1 VPTLKIALVHKRL
14 DLNGGTERDLY
25 ATAEGLRDLGHEVH
39 LFCSEFRVGVPAG
52 LVAHRVPV
60 MPFGRTARLWS
71 FAING
76 SKSAASADCDVIV
89 GFGPILKQD
98 VLRCGGGTHRR
109 FLEQLGAEG
118 GWRRR
123 AWQRVSVY
131 HQSVLAIE
139 RRQYNLDRFKEIIA
153 VSGRVKDDL
162 MRTYSI
168 PEHRIRVIYNGVDPI
183 RFTANRREQARVAVR
198 DQWGIPRAAAVVLFI
213 GSGFRRKG
221 LDRLLSIWQSQQLQ
235 KTWLLVVGD
244 DTGIARYKKLA
255 ATVGEG
261 RIIFT
266 GRQTEVERYY
276 AAADLIALPAVQEA
290 FGNVVLEALSCGLPV
305 LVSREV
311 GAAEVLS
318 GALVQGIVDRPE
330 NPVELE
336 RKLVALLEHAAD
348 PELIREAITAA
359 ARFTWHNH
367 LRELEG
373 CLFRVALSKSGH
385 RANVA

>member
-1 VPTLKIALVHKRL
+1 LKIALVHKRL

-25 ATAEGLRDLGHEVH
+25 LTAEGLRDLGHEVH
-39 LFCSEFRVGVPAG
+39 LFCSEFWVQVPAG
-52 LVAHRVPV
+52 VIAHRVPA

-71 FAING
+71 FALNG
-76 SKSAASADCDVIV
+76 SKSAASADCDVTV
-89 GFGPILKQD
+89 GFGPILRQD
-98 VLRCGGGTHRR
+98 VLRCGGGSHRR

-123 AWQRVSVY
+123 AWQRFSVY

-168 PEHRIRVIYNGVDPI
+168 PEHRIKVIYNGVDPI
-183 RFTANRREQARVAVR
+183 RFTPNGREQARVAVR

-221 LDRLLSIWQSQQLQ
+221 LDRLLSIWQSQRLQ
-235 KTWLLVVGD
+235 QTWLLVVGD
-244 DTGIARYKKLA
+244 DAGIAHYKKLA

-266 GRQTEVERYY
+266 GRQTEVERFY
-276 AAADLIALPAVQEA
+276 AAADLLALPAVQEA

-311 GAAEVLS
+311 GAAELLS

-330 NPVELE
+330 NSVELE
-336 RKLVALLEHAAD
+336 GKLVALLEHAAD
-348 PELIREAITAA
+348 PELIREAITTA
-359 ARFTWHNH
+359 ARFTWQNH

-373 CLFRVALSKSGH
+373 CLSRVALSRSGD

>member
-1 VPTLKIALVHKRL
+1 MKIAFVHKRL

-25 ATAEGLRDLGHEVH
+25 LTAEGLRDLGHEVH
-39 LFCSEFRVGVPAG
+39 LFCSEFAVQVPAG
-52 LVAHRVPV
+52 VVAHRVPV
-60 MPFGRTARLWS
+60 VPFGRTARLWS
-71 FAING
+71 FAVNG

-89 GFGPILKQD
+89 GFGRILKQD
-98 VLRCGGGTHRR
+98 ILRCGGGSHRR

-123 AWQRVSVY
+123 AWQRFSVY

-139 RRQYNLDRFKEIIA
+139 RRQYDLDRLKEIIA
-153 VSGRVKDDL
+153 VSARVKDDL

-183 RFTANRREQARVAVR
+183 RFTAKGRDQARAAVR
-198 DQWGIPRAAAVVLFI
+198 DQWGIPREARVVLFI

-221 LDRLLSIWQSQQLQ
+221 LDRLLSIWQSPRLQ

-244 DTGIARYKKLA
+244 DAGIARYKELA
-255 ATVGEG
+255 ARVGEG
-261 RIIFT
+261 RILFT
-266 GRQTEVERYY
+266 GRQSEVERYY
-276 AAADLIALPAVQEA
+276 AAGDLIALPAVQEA
-290 FGNVVLEALSCGLPV
+290 FGNVVLEALSSGLPV

-318 GALVQGIVDRPE
+318 GALVQGIVERPE

-336 RKLVALLEHAAD
+336 RKLVALLDRAAD
-348 PELIREAITAA
+348 PELIREAIAAA
-359 ARFTWHNH
+359 ARFSWQNH
-367 LRELEG
+367 LRELEA
-373 CLFRVALSKSGH
+373 CLSQVAVYKSDG
-385 RANVA
+385 RTNVA